1 MKKMVQINYL
11 SDMDRIFDN
20 NHGRNP
26 KYFAPID
33 MKMEIG
39 DIVLVE
45 RYDGAMTLG
54 QVKNIHEN
62 AAEPVIRSTVF
73 NVLDVITDSCSTF
86 QQKYNDVARE
96 RIKKEIDER
105 VRKLGKLKVYE
116 AYAQHDDELKE
127 LLDEF
132 KEIGG
137 FSE

>member
-62 AAEPVIRSTVF
+62 VAQPVIRSTVF

-105 VRKLGKLKVYE
+105 VRKLGKMKVYE

>member
-11 SDMDRIFDN
+11 SDIDKRIDD
-20 NHGRNP
+20 HHRLSP
-26 KYFAPID
+26 KYFAPSD

-39 DIVLVE
+39 DIVLIE

-62 AAEPVIRSTVF
+62 AAEPVIRSSMF

-86 QQKYNDVARE
+86 QQKYNEVARK

-105 VRKLGKLKVYE
+105 VRKLDKLKVYE

-132 KEIGG
+132 KAIGG
-137 FSE
+137 LSE

>member
-1 MKKMVQINYL
+1 MKKMVLINYL
-11 SDMDRIFDN
+11 SDIDRRIDD
-20 NHGRNP
+20 HHRLSP

-54 QVKNIHEN
+54 QVKNIYEN
-62 AAEPVIRSTVF
+62 VAQPVIRSTVF

-105 VRKLGKLKVYE
+105 VRKLDKLKVYE